1 MLLKKS
7 WRWTQWIILMLTAF
21 MYILVLFM
29 KETYKKVILRRR
41 ARHDSTATV
50 SKAARFAAT
59 LEESLNVTCIRP
71 LHLLVVEPVVL
82 AFSIYQFFI
91 LAFYYTLNAT
101 IPYVFLVVYQFDLG
115 LQGLAYLGFA
125 IGFPLG
131 CLTAIVVATVKTRRI
146 RAAVAKGI
154 RTKPPP
160 EARLQ
165 ITRIAG
171 FVLPVGIFWWGWSLQ
186 ARVHWMCPLLAM
198 VVMGW
203 AIYFIIVRIM
213 PGL

>member
-1 MLLKKS
+1 
-7 WRWTQWIILMLTAF
+7 MLTAVI
-21 MYILVLFM
+21 YILVLFM

-41 ARHDSTATV
+41 ARHDSTATA

-59 LEESLNVTCIRP
+59 LKESMSVTCIRP

-101 IPYVFLVVYQFDLG
+101 IPYVFLVVYQFDSG

-131 CLTAIVVATVKTRRI
+131 CLTAIVVATFKIRKI
-146 RAAVAKGI
+146 RAAAAKGI

-160 EARLQ
+160 EARLR

-171 FVLPVGIFWWGWSLQ
+171 FVLPVGMFWWSWSLQ
-186 ARVHWMCPLLAM
+186 ARVHWMCPLSAM

-203 AIYFIIVRIM
+203 AIYFIIVRIVH
-213 PGL
+213 GF